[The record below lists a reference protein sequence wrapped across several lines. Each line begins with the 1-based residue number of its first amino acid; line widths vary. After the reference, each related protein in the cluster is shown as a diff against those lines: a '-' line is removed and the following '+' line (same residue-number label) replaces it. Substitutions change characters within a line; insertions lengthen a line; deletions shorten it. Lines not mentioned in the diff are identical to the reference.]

1 MVTILGIYGSPRR
14 DGNTDLLLDEFLKGA
29 SASGATIETLRILD
43 KKITPCA
50 SYENCFK
57 TGDCIIKDDM
67 NAIYTKLLETDRI
80 VLAAPIYF
88 YNLPAQT
95 KALVDRC
102 QALWARKYILK
113 KPHPIGNNCIIGRQS
128 RFTGILPPIVGCN
141 PAPSGNSQTKRKG
154 FFISVGGTKGAN
166 LFEGTILTVKYF
178 FDAIGVTY
186 SGDLL
191 YRSIGPKD
199 AIKQHPTA
207 LKETF
212 DKGKEW
218 LNNKD

>member
-1 MVTILGIYGSPRR
+1 MVTVLGIYGSPRR
-14 DGNTDLLLDEFLKGA
+14 GGNTDLLLDEFLKGA
-29 SASGATIETLRILD
+29 SSAGAAIEKLYITDL
-43 KKITPCA
+43 KIAPCA
-50 SYENCFK
+50 SKENCLK

-67 NAIYTKLLETDRI
+67 DAIYTKLLEADMI

-113 KPHPIGNNCIIGRQS
+113 KPHPIERNGIIGRQS

-141 PAPSGNSQTKRKG
+141 PAAGGNNQTKHKG

-178 FDAIGVTY
+178 FDALGVAY

-191 YRSIGPKD
+191 YRSMGKKD

-207 LKETF
+207 LKEAF

-218 LNNKD
+218 LNNKN